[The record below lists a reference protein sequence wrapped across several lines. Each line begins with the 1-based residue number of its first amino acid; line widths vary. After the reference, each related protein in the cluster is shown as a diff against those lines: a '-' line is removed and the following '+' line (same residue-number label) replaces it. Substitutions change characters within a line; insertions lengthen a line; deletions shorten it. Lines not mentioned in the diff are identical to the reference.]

1 MNSFGKNLVLTTF
14 GESHGVAVG
23 GVLDGFPANFSI
35 DFQKIN
41 QELERRKTGKF
52 SFSSQRAENDEVE
65 FLSGIF
71 EGKTT
76 GAPIAFIIKN
86 NDVKSTD
93 YEHIK
98 DVFRPGHAD
107 FTYQQKYGI
116 RDYRGGGRASAR
128 ETVVRIVAGALA
140 KQFLQTKGITIFS
153 YISQIGKIIENQHY
167 TELNFDKIEQ
177 NPIFTP
183 NTKTANLMLQEIENA
198 QKNGDS
204 VGGVITCVIRGVEI
218 GVGEPIFD
226 KLQAYLAFAMMSI
239 PAAKGFDYG
248 CGFDAAKML
257 GSEHNDVF
265 AASLFLRTQES
276 LDVQTIA
283 GQARNDSGIKTKTNN
298 CGGILGGISTG
309 SDIYFRVAFKPTS
322 SIAKAQ
328 QSLDIQGNNRIIQI
342 KGRHDVCIVPRALAV
357 VEAMAAMTIMDFII
371 KKS

>member
-1 MNSFGKNLVLTTF
+1 MNSIGKKLILTTF

-23 GVLDGFPANFSI
+23 GVLDGFPANFPV
-35 DFQKIN
+35 DFQQIN
-41 QELERRKTGKF
+41 QELECRKTGKT

-86 NDVKSTD
+86 NDVKSAD
-93 YEHIK
+93 YEQIK
-98 DVFRPGHAD
+98 DIFRPSHAD

-128 ETVVRIVAGALA
+128 ETAVRVVAGALA
-140 KQFLQTKGITIFS
+140 KQFLHTKGISIFS
-153 YISQIGKIIENQHY
+153 YISQIGKVVENQHY
-167 TELNFDKIEQ
+167 TELNFDKISQ
-177 NPIFTP
+177 NSIFTP
-183 NTKTANLMLQEIENA
+183 NEKTANLMLQEIENA

-204 VGGVITCVIRGVEI
+204 VGGVITCVIRGVEV

-226 KLQAYLAFAMMSI
+226 KLQARLAFAMMSI

-248 CGFDAAKML
+248 CGFDAAKMV

-265 AASLFLRTQES
+265 ISENQ
-276 LDVQTIA
+276 I
-283 GQARNDSGIKTKTNN
+283 IKTKTNN

-322 SIAKAQ
+322 SIAKTQ
-328 QSLDIQGNNRIIQI
+328 QSVDIHGNNCIIEI
-342 KGRHDVCIVPRALAV
+342 GGRHDVCVVPRAMAV
-357 VEAMAAMTIMDFII
+357 VEAMAAITILDLRF
-371 KKS
+371 

>member
-1 MNSFGKNLVLTTF
+1 MNSIGKNIILTTF

-23 GVLDGFPANFSI
+23 GVLDGFPANFPI
-35 DFQKIN
+35 DFKQIN

-52 SFSSQRAENDEVE
+52 SFYSQRTENDEVE
-65 FLSGIF
+65 FISGIF

-86 NDVKSTD
+86 NDAKSAD
-93 YEHIK
+93 YEQIK
-98 DVFRPGHAD
+98 DVFRPSHAD

-116 RDYRGGGRASAR
+116 RDYRGGGRTSAR
-128 ETVVRIVAGALA
+128 ETAVRVVAGAIA
-140 KQFLQTKGITIFS
+140 KQFLFTKGISIFS
-153 YISQIGKIIENQHY
+153 YISQIGKIVENQHY
-167 TELNFDKIEQ
+167 TNLNFDKISK

-183 NTKTANLMLQEIENA
+183 NEKTANLMLQEIENA

-204 VGGVITCVIRGVEI
+204 VGGVITCVIRGVEV

-226 KLQAYLAFAMMSI
+226 KLQARLAFAMMSI

-248 CGFDAAKML
+248 CGFDAARML

-265 AASLFLRTQES
+265 VVEN
-276 LDVQTIA
+276 QT
-283 GQARNDSGIKTKTNN
+283 IKTKTNN

-322 SIAKAQ
+322 SIAKPQ
-328 QSLDIQGNNRIIQI
+328 QSVDIHGNSRTIEID
-342 KGRHDVCIVPRALAV
+342 GRHDVCVVQRALAV
-357 VEAMAAMTIMDFII
+357 VEAMAAIVICEFNV
-371 KKS
+371 

>member
-1 MNSFGKNLVLTTF
+1 MNSIGKNFVLTTF

-35 DFQKIN
+35 DFLQIN

-52 SFSSQRAENDEVE
+52 FFSSQRAENDEVE

-71 EGKTT
+71 EDKTT

-86 NDVKSTD
+86 NDAKSTD
-93 YEHIK
+93 YEQIK
-98 DVFRPGHAD
+98 NVFRPSHAD

-128 ETVVRIVAGALA
+128 ETVVRVVAGALA
-140 KQFLQTKGITIFS
+140 KQFLITKGISIFS
-153 YISQIGKIIENQHY
+153 YISQIGKIAENQHY
-167 TELNFDKIEQ
+167 IELNFNKIKQ

-183 NTKTANLMLQEIENA
+183 NEKTANLMLQEIENA

-204 VGGVITCVIRGVEI
+204 VGGVVTCVIRGVEI

-226 KLQAYLAFAMMSI
+226 KLQAQLAFAMMSI

-248 CGFDAAKML
+248 CGFDSAKML
-257 GSEHNDVF
+257 GSEHNDIFV
-265 AASLFLRTQES
+265 TEN
-276 LDVQTIA
+276 QT
-283 GQARNDSGIKTKTNN
+283 IKTKTNN

-328 QSLDIQGNNRIIQI
+328 QSVDIHGNSYTIEIN
-342 KGRHDVCIVPRALAV
+342 GRHDVCVVPRALAV
-357 VEAMAAMTIMDFII
+357 VEAMAAITIMNY
-371 KKS
+371 KL